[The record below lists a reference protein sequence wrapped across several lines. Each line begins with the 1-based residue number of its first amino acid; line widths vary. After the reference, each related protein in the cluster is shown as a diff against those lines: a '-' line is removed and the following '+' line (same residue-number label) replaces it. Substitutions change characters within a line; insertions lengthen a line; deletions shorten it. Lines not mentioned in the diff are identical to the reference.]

1 MNTLL
6 IVGQVNSLGR
16 PLSRLYCSTGHRL
29 GAWQPP
35 LQPIHRAPDISV
47 YLMNDGPDC
56 PSMVIE
62 VAVEQSLSSQ
72 LRDQTAYSVNPEI
85 KMFLGIKVW
94 RKQTEFSA
102 LVFLYH
108 YPSAS
113 YLSAFSIG
121 TQQIDPNVILP
132 DGLTLNNAQ
141 SGDSLMANLPTGE
154 NQAMMDLPTIDVF
167 AHVRTPLPQ
176 NTAPHV
182 TIDLWMIHENII
194 YSL

>member
-1 MNTLL
+1 MNLVFL
-6 IVGQVNSLGR
+6 GGQNNSFGGPLR
-16 PLSRLYCSTGHRL
+16 PLYCAPIRRL
-29 GAWQPP
+29 GSWRPP
-35 LQPIHRAPDISV
+35 LQPIHQSPDLSV
-47 YLMNDGPDC
+47 YLMEDSHC
-56 PSMVIE
+56 PSVVIE

-72 LRDQTAYSVNPEI
+72 LRDQDAYSVNPEI

-94 RKQTEFSA
+94 RKQKEFSA